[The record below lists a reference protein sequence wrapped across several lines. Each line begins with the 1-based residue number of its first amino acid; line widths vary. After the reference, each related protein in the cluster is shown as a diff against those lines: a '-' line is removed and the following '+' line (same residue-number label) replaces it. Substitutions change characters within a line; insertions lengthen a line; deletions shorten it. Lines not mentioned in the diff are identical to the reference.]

1 MCRFPVKKNK
11 QQPLWINICFRPVKL
26 TSVSAALW
34 KLETCIVFFADVYA
48 SFRSRALFF
57 VRVYSFLQYSTIQK
71 PLLCL
76 QQILII
82 KAPFACK
89 QTKIRLSHA
98 TRYKTTKHRSLVT
111 NTKQPYTVSVYQNIK
126 KPYVVSHETNHQ
138 TIQPAGS
145 NKTSQSLWSLHL
157 RQTTRL

>member
-34 KLETCIVFFADVYA
+34 KLDTCIVFFCRCLC
-48 SFRSRALFF
+48 FFPFSRFVFCPSLLFF
-57 VRVYSFLQYSTIQK
+57 AIFDNSEAFVVLATNINHQST
-71 PLLCL
+71 
-76 QQILII
+76 
-82 KAPFACK
+82 FACK

>member
-1 MCRFPVKKNK
+1 MFMLLSVLALCFLSEFTLFAIFDNAEAFVVLATN
-11 QQPLWINICFRPVKL
+11 INHQSTVCF
-26 TSVSAALW
+26 
-34 KLETCIVFFADVYA
+34 
-48 SFRSRALFF
+48 
-57 VRVYSFLQYSTIQK
+57 
-71 PLLCL
+71 
-76 QQILII
+76 
-82 KAPFACK
+82 K

-145 NKTSQSLWSLHL
+145 NKTSQSL
-157 RQTTRL
+157 

>member
-1 MCRFPVKKNK
+1 M
-11 QQPLWINICFRPVKL
+11 
-26 TSVSAALW
+26 
-34 KLETCIVFFADVYA
+34 
-48 SFRSRALFF
+48 
-57 VRVYSFLQYSTIQK
+57 QK

-138 TIQPAGS
+138 TIQPAGAIKQVNLYDPCIYDKQLGF
-145 NKTSQSLWSLHL
+145 NKPAVVIRDSLFADSAAFVF
-157 RQTTRL
+157 